1 MRAEFGPAVQAPRV
15 SGLFWKTHGQLVKL
29 SSGVQM
35 SPDNLWFLMEDVI
48 PFSLMNI
55 CSLTQSNETND
66 TWVWPSELYPTEVCC
81 ALSAL
86 RCAHNYIESGSQP
99 SRKTAFK
106 LPYLP

>member
-1 MRAEFGPAVQAPRV
+1 
-15 SGLFWKTHGQLVKL
+15 
-29 SSGVQM
+29 M
-35 SPDNLWFLMEDVI
+35 SPDNLWFLMEGVI

-55 CSLTQSNETND
+55 CSLTQRNETND